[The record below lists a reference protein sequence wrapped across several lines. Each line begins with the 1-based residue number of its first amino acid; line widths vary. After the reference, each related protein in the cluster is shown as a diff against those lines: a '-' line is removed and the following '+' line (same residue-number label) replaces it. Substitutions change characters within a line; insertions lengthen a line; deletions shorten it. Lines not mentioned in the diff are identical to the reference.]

1 MAKKKILCFLL
12 ALVLVLLS
20 FAGCGKKS
28 ENTVVIYAS
37 SEEYRNDYI
46 LKRLKEQFPNYDIK
60 LQYLPT
66 GKNAAKIK
74 AEGTNTEADILLG
87 VESSYLNDISDVLT
101 DLSSYDISRYLEDT
115 IDPNHKYLA
124 WERFSGGIIVNK
136 TLLQEKGLETPQ
148 SYEDLLK
155 PEYKGMISMS
165 NPASSSTG
173 YIFLKS
179 LCNAWGEEKAFEYF
193 DQLAEN
199 VYQFSSSGSGPVNAL
214 VQGEAVIG
222 LGMTFQAVQEIN
234 NGADL
239 EILYF
244 DEGSP
249 YAVTGTAVIDGR
261 LEKPA
266 VKEVFDFL
274 MNTLCEEDKEQ
285 FSPEAIFKD
294 QETHME
300 NYPQNIPYS
309 DMTGI
314 DDLNVKE
321 DLLEQWKY

>member
-1 MAKKKILCFLL
+1 MAKKKILCLLL

-28 ENTVVIYAS
+28 ENTVVIYSS
-37 SEEYRNDYI
+37 SEEFRNDYL
-46 LKRLKEQFPNYDIK
+46 LKRLKEQFPDYDIK

-87 VESSYLNDISDVLT
+87 VESSYLNDINNVLT
-101 DLSSYDISRYLEDT
+101 DLSSYDTSNYLEDA

-124 WERFSGGIIVNK
+124 WERFSGGIVVNK
-136 TLLQEKGLETPQ
+136 TLLQEKGVKTPQ

-155 PEYKGMISMS
+155 PEYKGMISMP

-274 MNTLCEEDKEQ
+274 MNTLCKEDKEQ
-285 FSPEAIFKD
+285 FSPEAIFKG
-294 QETHME
+294 QETNME
-300 NYPQNIPYS
+300 NYPQDIPYS

-321 DLLEQWKY
+321 ELLGQWKY

>member
-1 MAKKKILCFLL
+1 MAKRKIVCLLL
-12 ALVLVLLS
+12 ALVLVLLAFS
-20 FAGCGKKS
+20 GCGKKS

-37 SEEYRNDYI
+37 SEEYRNEYI
-46 LKRLKEQFPNYDIK
+46 LKRLKEQFPDYDIK
-60 LQYLPT
+60 LQYFPT

-87 VESSYLNDISDVLT
+87 VEGGYLNDLDNVLA
-101 DLSSYDISRYLEDT
+101 DLSSYDTSIYLDDA

-136 TLLQEKGLETPQ
+136 SLLQEKGLEIPQ

-155 PEYKGMISMS
+155 PEYKGLISMS
-165 NPASSSTG
+165 NPSSSSTG
-173 YIFLKS
+173 YIFVKS
-179 LCNAWGEEKAFEYF
+179 LCNAWGEDEAFSYF
-193 DQLAEN
+193 DRLAEN

-214 VQGEAVIG
+214 IQGEAAIG

-244 DEGSP
+244 EEGSP
-249 YAVTGTAVIDGR
+249 YAITGTAVIDGR
-261 LEKPA
+261 LENQA
-266 VKEVFDFL
+266 VKDVFDFL
-274 MNTLCEEDKEQ
+274 TSTLCREDKEQ
-285 FSPEAIFKD
+285 FSPESIFKD
-294 QETHME
+294 QNTTIE

-309 DMTGI
+309 DMTGL
-314 DDLNVKE
+314 DDLEEK
-321 DLLEQWKY
+321 DRLLDQWKY

>member
-1 MAKKKILCFLL
+1 MAKKKMLCVLL
-12 ALVLVLLS
+12 ALVLVLLTFS
-20 FAGCGKKS
+20 GCGGKS
-28 ENTVVIYAS
+28 ENAVVIYSS
-37 SEEYRNDYI
+37 SEEFRNDYL
-46 LKRLKEQFPNYDIK
+46 LKRLKEQFPDYDIK

-66 GKNAAKIK
+66 GKNSAKIK

-87 VESSYLNDISDVLT
+87 VESSYLNDVSNVLA
-101 DLSSYDISRYLEDT
+101 DLSSYDTSHYLDNM
-115 IDPNHKYLA
+115 IDPQHKYLV
-124 WERFSGGIIVNK
+124 WDRFSGGIIINK
-136 TLLQEKGLETPQ
+136 TLLQEKGLEAPL

-165 NPASSSTG
+165 NPTSSSTG
-173 YIFLKS
+173 YMFLKS
-179 LCNAWGEEKAFEYF
+179 LCNAWGEEKALEYF
-193 DQLAEN
+193 DKLSEN
-199 VYQFSSSGSGPVNAL
+199 IYQFSSSGSGPVNAL
-214 VQGEAVIG
+214 VQGEAAIG
-222 LGMTFQAVQEIN
+222 LGMTLHAVKEIN
-234 NGADL
+234 NGANL

-249 YAVTGTAVIDGR
+249 YAITGSAVIDGR

-274 MNTLCEEDKEQ
+274 MNTLCKEDKEL

-294 QETHME
+294 QETTMK
-300 NYPQNIPYS
+300 NYPENIIYS

-321 DLLEQWKY
+321 ALLAQWKY